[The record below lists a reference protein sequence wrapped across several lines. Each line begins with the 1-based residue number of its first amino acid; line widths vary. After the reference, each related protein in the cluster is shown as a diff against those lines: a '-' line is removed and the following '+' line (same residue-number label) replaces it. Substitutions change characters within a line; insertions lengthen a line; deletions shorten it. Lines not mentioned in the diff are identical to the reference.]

1 MDIDELP
8 TETAGDL
15 KTQVA
20 KLEESLG
27 QVRMQ
32 SGRVKRDLVKQ
43 FDLMAKFDEEFK
55 SAMILLQQRRSPD
68 LGPQLDKLQSSILK
82 AIEGHDRLRTE
93 VAELHQQSA
102 PMGDRIATLLSKLR
116 ESGFEM

>member
-1 MDIDELP
+1 MDIDEPP
-8 TETAGDL
+8 TETASDL

-32 SGRVKRDLVKQ
+32 SGRVERDLVKQ
-43 FDLMAKFDEEFK
+43 FDSMAKFDKEFK
-55 SAMILLQQRRSPD
+55 SAMILLQQRHPPD
-68 LGPQLDKLQSSILK
+68 LGPRLDKLQSSILK
-82 AIEGHDRLRTE
+82 AIEGHDHLRTK
-93 VAELHQQSA
+93 VAKLHQQSA
-102 PMGDRIATLLSKLR
+102 PMGDWMATLLRKLG